1 MPLDYLV
8 ERLHPYHVKQDTI
21 MREIV
26 KPSEQ
31 CCLFLQYVVSGETFR
46 SLEYQCRG
54 SRRSTE
60 RIVERVAKAIVE
72 ELQDEYLKTP
82 NTVNK

>member
-1 MPLDYLV
+1 MDRMPLDYLV

-54 SRRSTE
+54 KQAINRKNSRKSG
-60 RIVERVAKAIVE
+60 KS
-72 ELQDEYLKTP
+72 YC
-82 NTVNK
+82 